1 MNITRAA
8 EASTQA
14 VSPVSI
20 VGTMPPSPSNGT
32 FVRGEEGRG
41 EDRRVSIRLRPGVLS
56 RCDTYVTV
64 RWRALCRRGVP
75 TDAAITPIEGRGRA
89 GHARTASAAREDD
102 PPVVDRG

>member
-20 VGTMPPSPSNGT
+20 VGTVPPSPSNGT

-41 EDRRVSIRLRPGVLS
+41 EDRRVSIRLRPSVLS
-56 RCDTYVTV
+56 RCVTYVTV
-64 RWRALCRRGVP
+64 RLRALCR
-75 TDAAITPIEGRGRA
+75 
-89 GHARTASAAREDD
+89 
-102 PPVVDRG
+102 